1 MSAIVA
7 CHGRRPLLFP
17 ALGMLA
23 AALAAVVPLDAAFAL
38 DQALQGTVREPVTV
52 HLDQAQLLNLPER
65 TATLVI
71 GNPLIADAVVQ
82 GTVLVITGKSYGL
95 TNIVVLDRGGA
106 TLGEF
111 PIQVVGPSENVV
123 VVYRGI
129 ERESYSCAIKCER
142 RITLGDSAVYF
153 NQSLTAFSS
162 YASQSAGG
170 AGAVGGE
177 QKK

>member
-7 CHGRRPLLFP
+7 CRGRRPLLFP
-17 ALGMLA
+17 VIGL
-23 AALAAVVPLDAAFAL
+23 LAAVLAVAMPLNAAFAV
-38 DQALQGTVREPVTV
+38 DQEGTLREPVTV

-82 GTVLVITGKSYGL
+82 GTVLVVTGKSYGL

-142 RITLGDSAVYF
+142 RITLGDSAPYF
-153 NQSLTAFSS
+153 TQSLTAFTS
-162 YASQSAGG
+162 YAAQSAGTS
-170 AGAVGGE
+170 GE
-177 QKK
+177 PKK